1 MRAVLQRV
9 RSAAVSIGGET
20 RRTNR
25 EGLSGAS
32 GDRPRGHRAGGDFLL
47 DKILGLRVFEDE
59 AGKMNRSLTDC
70 GGELLVVSQFTL
82 YADCRKGRRP
92 SFTGAARPETA
103 VPLYERFLCGSQSRG
118 RAHRMRG
125 IRRGHARQPAK
136 RRPRHHPAGYR
147 RNYARQTG
155 KTRIREEPGNVE
167 KRV

>member
-20 RRTNR
+20 
-25 EGLSGAS
+25 
-32 GDRPRGHRAGGDFLL
+32 AGQIGKGFLVLLGIAPEDTEQEGDFLL

-92 SFTGAARPETA
+92 SPCRSMNASLREPEPRACTPNAGNSARTCSSACKTTA
-103 VPLYERFLCGSQSRG
+103 PSPSCWTQTKLC
-118 RAHRMRG
+118 
-125 IRRGHARQPAK
+125 PANGQDEDK
-136 RRPRHHPAGYR
+136 GG
-147 RNYARQTG
+147 TW
-155 KTRIREEPGNVE
+155 KC
-167 KRV
+167 